1 MVARSTAL
9 SGAGAM
15 GPDVVV
21 VVGSSATIE
30 HVYEFVD
37 KTYEE
42 KVKDVEW
49 NVKGTPEEGET
60 VDINGFGWNC
70 RPK

>member
-9 SGAGAM
+9 RGAGAM

-21 VVGSSATIE
+21 VVGSSTTIE
-30 HVYEFVD
+30 HVDEFVD

-42 KVKDVEW
+42 KVKDVE
-49 NVKGTPEEGET
+49 
-60 VDINGFGWNC
+60 
-70 RPK
+70 

>member
-9 SGAGAM
+9 NGAGAM

-21 VVGSSATIE
+21 VVGSSATLE

-37 KTYEE
+37 KTYKE
-42 KVKDVEW
+42 KVKDVE
-49 NVKGTPEEGET
+49 
-60 VDINGFGWNC
+60 
-70 RPK
+70 

>member
-1 MVARSTAL
+1 MCPILFPPVFLNFRITGIMVARSTAL
-9 SGAGAM
+9 SRAGAM

-30 HVYEFVD
+30 HLYEFVD

-42 KVKDVEW
+42 KVKDVE
-49 NVKGTPEEGET
+49 
-60 VDINGFGWNC
+60 
-70 RPK
+70 

>member
-21 VVGSSATIE
+21 VVGSSATLE

-42 KVKDVEW
+42 KVKDVE
-49 NVKGTPEEGET
+49 
-60 VDINGFGWNC
+60 
-70 RPK
+70 

>member
-15 GPDVVV
+15 GPYVVV
-21 VVGSSATIE
+21 VVGSAATIE

-42 KVKDVEW
+42 KVKDVE
-49 NVKGTPEEGET
+49 
-60 VDINGFGWNC
+60 
-70 RPK
+70 

>member
-1 MVARSTAL
+1 MCPIPSPQVFLNFRITGIMVARSTAL

-15 GPDVVV
+15 GPDVMV
-21 VVGSSATIE
+21 VVGSAATIE

-42 KVKDVEW
+42 KVKDVE
-49 NVKGTPEEGET
+49 
-60 VDINGFGWNC
+60 
-70 RPK
+70 